1 MGRYPFVAA
10 TEASAPKKH
19 KELIV
24 TAGHGDADRT
34 LIYTGRPLRVRQ
46 TDYVKSWRGR
56 EEEIK
61 KLTSEGKIPH
71 NEELEKHP
79 EKSMEGRMW
88 LMGDVSAMI
97 NDVKPAK
104 EIVDDMV
111 KEAKQCLERGS
122 KVLGGGGA
130 RAKL

>member
-1 MGRYPFVAA
+1 ML
-10 TEASAPKKH
+10 H
-19 KELIV
+19 
-24 TAGHGDADRT
+24 
-34 LIYTGRPLRVRQ
+34 
-46 TDYVKSWRGR
+46 RGWLGS
-56 EEEIK
+56 K

-97 NDVKPAK
+97 NVRLSFHIGWFYNTGTKTDIQDVKPAK

-122 KVLGGGGA
+122 KVLSGGA